1 MTVKIVM
8 GTALSGK
15 THFIKENF
23 PESEILSVGEYQK
36 RIMGEMDVPKYL
48 PMYKHIEILQKAND
62 QIKNDMVERL
72 SQDKD
77 VIMEHTLFKAMRR
90 KEYLEA
96 FRTVTNEPVD
106 IYVMQPSDEQLQINI
121 LSYEAI
127 RDSGIGWIKSE
138 MRQIEI
144 PNIAEGFA
152 HVYIVNDSGVRDW
165 SDRPIE
171 RKFIDKDTKMNLME
185 KDLLSE
191 SNTKETTVF
200 QEKRFLH
207 ICEVCGRTEK
217 LAAEEAH
224 NQNWDYPPMIGEFGV
239 LSPRTCGNCRMTET
253 AYWAIAVEKKTTAEL
268 SENQLQALERIMQEP
283 DILRVD
289 E

>member
-15 THFIKENF
+15 TYFIKGNF
-23 PESEILSVGEYQK
+23 PESEIMSVGEYQK
-36 RIMGEMDVPKYL
+36 RIMSEMDGPEYL
-48 PMYKHIEILQKAND
+48 PMNKHIEILQKAND
-62 QIKNDMVERL
+62 QIKSDMLERL

-96 FRTVTNEPVD
+96 FRTVTNKPID
-106 IYVMQPSDEQLQINI
+106 IYVMQPSDEQLRINI
-121 LSYEAI
+121 QSNEEI
-127 RDSGIGWIKSE
+127 RDIDWIKSE
-138 MRQIEI
+138 MRQIEM

-152 HVYIVNDSGVRDW
+152 HVYIVNDSGIRDW
-165 SDRPIE
+165 SDRPVE
-171 RKFIDKDTKMNLME
+171 RKFVDKDTTLNLLE
-185 KDLLSE
+185 KDLFAE
-191 SNTKETTVF
+191 ANTKEPSVF

-217 LAAEEAH
+217 LTAEEAH
-224 NQNWDYPPMIGEFGV
+224 NKNWDYPPIIGEFGV
-239 LSPRTCGNCRMTET
+239 LSPRTCGNCRMAET
-253 AYWAIAVEKKTTAEL
+253 AYWAIVAEKKTLAEL
-268 SENQLQALERIMQEP
+268 NENQIQTVERIMQEP

>member
-1 MTVKIVM
+1 
-8 GTALSGK
+8 
-15 THFIKENF
+15 
-23 PESEILSVGEYQK
+23 
-36 RIMGEMDVPKYL
+36 
-48 PMYKHIEILQKAND
+48 
-62 QIKNDMVERL
+62 MVERL

-96 FRTVTNEPVD
+96 FRTITNEPID

-121 LSYEAI
+121 QSDEAI
-127 RDSGIGWIKSE
+127 RDRGIGWIKSE

-152 HVYIVNDSGVRDW
+152 HVYIVDDSGIQDW
-165 SDRPIE
+165 SDRPVE
-171 RKFIDKDTKMNLME
+171 RKFIDKDTKMNLVE
-185 KDLLSE
+185 KDLLPE
-191 SNTKETTVF
+191 ANTKETALF

-217 LAAEEAH
+217 LTEEEAY
-224 NQNWDYPPMIGEFGV
+224 NQGWDYPPKIGIFGV
-239 LSPRTCGNCRMTET
+239 LSPRTCGNCVITET

-268 SENQLQALERIMQEP
+268 SENQLQTVERILQEP
-283 DILRVD
+283 DILCID